1 VLADALKEH
10 RVAMMAACHPG
21 MKNNWVFPTEAGGM
35 RLPQS
40 AGKVFDLAREHSK
53 IDQRITP
60 QVLRRTFNSLLV
72 KGGVDRIIIRSIVG
86 HNDDRMTALY
96 TGVDL
101 ADKQAAVVSIFSG
114 KKGG

>member
-1 VLADALKEH
+1 M
-10 RVAMMAACHPG
+10 AMMAACHPG